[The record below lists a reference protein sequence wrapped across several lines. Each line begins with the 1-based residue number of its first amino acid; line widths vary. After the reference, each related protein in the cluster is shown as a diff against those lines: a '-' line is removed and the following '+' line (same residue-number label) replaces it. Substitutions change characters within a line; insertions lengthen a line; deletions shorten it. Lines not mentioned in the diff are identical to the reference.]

1 MNATIL
7 KQGRGLGLGLTLGA
21 LLSTI
26 ALQHDAAA
34 QSPRTAV
41 CFSAQKEDKM
51 AEWITTQLA
60 AGRVSVVGGGGYT
73 AFFYCAW

>member
-1 MNATIL
+1 MIVTTL
-7 KQGRGLGLGLTLGA
+7 KQRRELALGLAIGA
-21 LLSTI
+21 VFTGI

-41 CFSAQKEDKM
+41 CLTAASGNKM

-60 AGRVSVVGGGGYT
+60 AGKTSVVGGGGYT